1 MTVGDEIKHP
11 LATGTKRKKKLIVF
25 VSCLIGGNEP
35 HGQLI
40 VDVIKRLPS
49 RLFESSAIGIGGT
62 PPSDDFVSAL
72 TGKFYSAGNDREI
85 ARSILSSLRPDCV
98 VFSENIN
105 NPIVHFLGYERWSP
119 IQVLLMGAPVTGG
132 IPSIDYFLSG
142 DRLEHVSSMAQL
154 LFLLFLQK
162 QSNLGNFLL

>member
-1 MTVGDEIKHP
+1 MYALNEQVEIMGEQERDQQA
-11 LATGTKRKKKLIVF
+11 LAWFQRV
-25 VSCLIGGNEP
+25 
-35 HGQLI
+35 
-40 VDVIKRLPS
+40 
-49 RLFESSAIGIGGT
+49 
-62 PPSDDFVSAL
+62 L
-72 TGKFYSAGNDREI
+72 TSEDADYPVVTRWLGKFYSAGNDREI

-142 DRLEHVSSMAQL
+142 DRLEHVSRMTQL
-154 LFLLFLQK
+154 LFLP
-162 QSNLGNFLL
+162 SI